1 MILRIMLLGTLLL
14 FNDFSPD
21 AIISGNPAFKTTETS
36 PLLPDFPAY
45 TEPAFL
51 Q

>member
-1 MILRIMLLGTLLL
+1 MFTG
-14 FNDFSPD
+14 FSPD
-21 AIISGNPAFKTTETS
+21 ADISGNPAFKTLETS